1 MVKLTAYRWLLPAA
15 DFVNFFLFSQTS
27 SAIIYYDSAQAVV
40 ECVQ

>member
-27 SAIIYYDSAQAVV
+27 SAIIITIVHRRLWS
-40 ECVQ
+40 